1 MRLEARVTEGGKV
14 RKNLV
19 ALRTVLAFE
28 VAHDQRTL
36 NDAIARG
43 DFTEWEPWVC
53 WHAVEGPDGR
63 TFDDWCQQVDWC
75 GVYNAPDTLDPSGG
89 EAAGSTSPES
99 PPSPSEPHADGTP
112 SSTSPTRSKT
122 PSGEN

>member
-14 RKNLV
+14 RKALV
-19 ALRTVLAFE
+19 PLRTVLAFS
-28 VAHDQRTL
+28 AQHDRTL

-43 DFTEWEPWVC
+43 DFVEWEPWVC
-53 WHAVEGPDGR
+53 WHVVEGPDGR

-75 GVYNAPDTLDPSGG
+75 GVYNAPDALDPSGG
-89 EAAGSTSPES
+89 EVDGSTSPES

-112 SSTSPTRSKT
+112 SSTSPTTSKT

>member
-14 RKNLV
+14 RKALV
-19 ALRTVLAFE
+19 PLRTVLAFS
-28 VAHDQRTL
+28 AQHDRTL

-43 DFTEWEPWVC
+43 DFVEWEPWVC

-112 SSTSPTRSKT
+112 SSTSPTRSRT

>member
-14 RKNLV
+14 RKALV
-19 ALRTVLAFE
+19 PLRTVLAFS
-28 VAHDQRTL
+28 AQHDRTL

-43 DFTEWEPWVC
+43 DFVEWEPWVC
-53 WHAVEGPDGR
+53 WHVVEGPDGR

-75 GVYNAPDTLDPSGG
+75 GVYNAPDALDPSGG
-89 EAAGSTSPES
+89 EAVGSTSPES
-99 PPSPSEPHADGTP
+99 PSSPPAPPADGKP
-112 SSTSPTRSKT
+112 SSASPTTSKT

>member
-14 RKNLV
+14 RKALV
-19 ALRTVLAFE
+19 PLRTVLAFE

-112 SSTSPTRSKT
+112 SSASPTRSKT

>member
-14 RKNLV
+14 RKALV
-19 ALRTVLAFE
+19 PLRTVLAFS
-28 VAHDQRTL
+28 AQHDRTL

-43 DFTEWEPWVC
+43 DFVEWEPWVC
-53 WHAVEGPDGR
+53 WHVVEGPDGR

-112 SSTSPTRSKT
+112 SSTSPTRSRT